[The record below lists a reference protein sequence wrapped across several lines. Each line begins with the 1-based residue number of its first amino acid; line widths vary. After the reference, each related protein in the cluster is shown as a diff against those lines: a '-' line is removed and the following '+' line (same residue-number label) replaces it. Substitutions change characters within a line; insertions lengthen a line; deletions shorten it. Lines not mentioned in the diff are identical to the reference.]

1 MICRN
6 QAQGMFACVFHGEEC
21 YSRFSFYCSAF
32 SNARKLAQ
40 SGITSSLLALLSL
53 LWTDNDCSSS
63 GRIKVTCNI
72 CTGLRLLA
80 ANDDICK
87 ELVEM
92 NALKSLMVVLKSS
105 LSELAG
111 GITDL
116 TSSAMSLMRQ
126 MMASDHVKH
135 SLDRDQFIEIC
146 CSILELFL
154 EDTFDDTKVIEVTLG
169 SISAYC
175 LRNPEGSEAIVDSGC
190 AQKIIASMQNIMD
203 RNEFRPNLVSNI
215 GKPLRQGCMALR
227 NIASRSPEVRETL
240 KSYSAIQVLEN
251 AKAMCRN
258 SCEDVGDAAIR
269 DITA

>member
-1 MICRN
+1 MRN
-6 QAQGMFACVFHGEEC
+6 
-21 YSRFSFYCSAF
+21 
-32 SNARKLAQ
+32 
-40 SGITSSLLALLSL
+40 
-53 LWTDNDCSSS
+53 
-63 GRIKVTCNI
+63 KVTCNL

-80 ANDDICK
+80 ANNDICK
-87 ELVEM
+87 ELVDM
-92 NALKSLMVVLKSS
+92 DALKTLMVVLKSS
-105 LSELAG
+105 LSDLAAG
-111 GITDL
+111 LTDL

-135 SLDRDQFIEIC
+135 SLDRDEFIESC

-154 EDTFDDTKVIEVTLG
+154 EDTFDDNKVIEVTLG

-190 AQKIIASMQNIMD
+190 AQKIVSSMQNIMENK
-203 RNEFRPNLVSNI
+203 RSRPDLVSNI

-240 KSYSAIQVLEN
+240 KSYAAIQVLEN
-251 AKAMCRN
+251 AKSLCRN
-258 SCEDVGDAAIR
+258 ACEDVGDAAIR